1 MTEKSNLCA
10 IFNYA
15 PHYRFSI
22 FKEMEKEFSCD
33 FYFGDEVNTDIKKID
48 YNKLKGYKKEL
59 SNYTKNKIQLRKGVW
74 KLAFKKQYKNYLITW
89 EPLNLSLWLFLILCK
104 VLGKNVYSWQH
115 GVSRKKV
122 TKKFLFLDI
131 FFLKFKKGT
140 FLYGHTAKENMIRLG
155 FNPDKLFVIYN
166 SLDYIKNLEFRNI
179 ERDHVLY
186 KKHFQNSDPVLLFI
200 GRLTSIKKLDMILR
214 AQYNLLKKNIKC
226 NLIFI
231 GDGEMKDDLKELATN
246 LNIIN
251 RCWFTGALY
260 DEKEISN
267 YLHSADICI
276 SPGNVGLTAI
286 HSLSYGLPVI
296 TNDNF
301 ETQMPEFEA
310 IKQGV
315 TGSFFRENNEKS
327 LTFEIENW
335 LTYSLNNRQLIREDC
350 YKVIDEKYNPINQI
364 KILNKHIYKK

>member
-1 MTEKSNLCA
+1 
-10 IFNYA
+10 
-15 PHYRFSI
+15 
-22 FKEMEKEFSCD
+22 
-33 FYFGDEVNTDIKKID
+33 
-48 YNKLKGYKKEL
+48 
-59 SNYTKNKIQLRKGVW
+59 
-74 KLAFKKQYKNYLITW
+74 
-89 EPLNLSLWLFLILCK
+89 
-104 VLGKNVYSWQH
+104 
-115 GVSRKKV
+115 
-122 TKKFLFLDI
+122 
-131 FFLKFKKGT
+131 
-140 FLYGHTAKENMIRLG
+140 
-155 FNPDKLFVIYN
+155 
-166 SLDYIKNLEFRNI
+166 
-179 ERDHVLY
+179 
-186 KKHFQNSDPVLLFI
+186 VLLFI